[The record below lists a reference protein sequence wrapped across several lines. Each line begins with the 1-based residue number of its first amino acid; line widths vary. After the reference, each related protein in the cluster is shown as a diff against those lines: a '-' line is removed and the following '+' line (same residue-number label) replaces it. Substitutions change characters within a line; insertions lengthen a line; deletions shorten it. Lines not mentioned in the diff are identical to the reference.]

1 MISKIFP
8 APNDHQDTKR
18 MEALQRS
25 QAIIEFK
32 PDGTIVN
39 ANQNFLNAVGYD
51 LSEIKGKH
59 HSIFM
64 DPKEA
69 ASVDYGRFWRDLAH
83 GDFKSGEFRRIGKNG
98 ADIWIQASYN
108 PLKNNA
114 GQITGVMK
122 IASDITERKNRTAN
136 VEGQIDALHRA
147 QAVIEFTP
155 DGTIQTANKNF
166 CDAVGYSLPEI
177 KGRHHS
183 IFVPQNEQGPD
194 YQSFWESLRAGEF
207 QTAEY
212 RRIGKGGK
220 EIWIQATY
228 NPILSANGDVVR
240 VVKFAT
246 DITDEINNR
255 TKRRNISSQVDTDLV
270 RILEAVTSAAS
281 QITEASASARET
293 AQSVENVAA
302 GSNQLAASVNEI
314 SEQVNNASTVSQQA
328 VEKTTE
334 ATRSINELTDSAQQI
349 SQIISL
355 ISSIAD
361 QTNLLALN
369 ATIEAARA
377 GEAGRGFAVV
387 AGEVKAL
394 ANQSA
399 KATEEIIKQITS
411 VQKATDTA
419 VANISEISAVIER
432 INDISISISGA
443 VEEQA
448 VVTQDISRNLSE
460 ATRAVNN
467 ISTGVDGFAESTNL
481 IKSSTE
487 KVKELSAQ
495 IAS

>member
-1 MISKIFP
+1 
-8 APNDHQDTKR
+8 

-32 PDGTIVN
+32 PDGTIVD

-69 ASVDYGRFWRDLAH
+69 ASADYGRFWRDLAH

-98 ADIWIQASYN
+98 DDIWIQASYN

-114 GQITGVMK
+114 GQITGVIK

-194 YQSFWESLRAGEF
+194 YQSFWERLRAGEF

-448 VVTQDISRNLSE
+448 VVTQDISRNMSE
-460 ATRAVNN
+460 ATSAVNN

>member
-1 MISKIFP
+1 MLNKLLAGSRHP
-8 APNDHQDTKR
+8 DASR
-18 MEALQRS
+18 MAALDRS
-25 QAIIEFK
+25 QAIIEFSL
-32 PDGTIVN
+32 DGTIIH
-39 ANQNFLNAVGYD
+39 ANQNFLDAMGYK

-59 HSIFM
+59 HSIFI

-69 ASVDYGRFWRDLAH
+69 ASPEYRQFWSDLKN
-83 GDFKSGEFRRIGKNG
+83 GEFKSDEFRRLGKG
-98 ADIWIQASYN
+98 GKEVWIQASYN
-108 PLKNNA
+108 PLKD
-114 GQITGVMK
+114 GSDRVTSVMK
-122 IASDITERKNRTAN
+122 LASDVTARKNLSADH
-136 VEGQIDALHRA
+136 EGKIAALDRA
-147 QAVIEFTP
+147 QAIIEFKT
-155 DGTIQTANKNF
+155 DGTIVDANANF
-166 CDAVGYSLPEI
+166 CTALGYDLSEI
-177 KGRHHS
+177 RGKHHS
-183 IFVPQNEQGPD
+183 MFVPADEQGPE
-194 YQSFWESLRAGEF
+194 YQTFWERLRAGEF
-207 QTAEY
+207 YNAEY
-212 RRIGKGGK
+212 KRIGKGGK

-228 NPILSANGDVVR
+228 NPILNAHGEVVK

-246 DITDEINNR
+246 DITKEMQ
-255 TKRRNISSQVDTDLV
+255 RRRERREVFEQVDTDLV

-293 AQSVENVAA
+293 AQSVESVAA

-314 SEQVNNASTVSQQA
+314 SEQVNNASAVSQQA

-334 ATRSINELTDSAQQI
+334 ASRSINELTDSAQQI
-349 SQIISL
+349 SQIIAL

-399 KATEEIIKQITS
+399 KATEEIIKQIAS

-419 VANISEISAVIER
+419 VANISEITGVIEQ
-432 INDISISISGA
+432 INDISMSISGA

-448 VVTQDISRNLSE
+448 VVTQDISRNMSE
-460 ATRAVNN
+460 ATSAVNN

-487 KVKELSAQ
+487 KAKELSARL
-495 IAS
+495 AS